1 MLDLLGDVGGLFD
14 ALRASGSVIVA
25 AYFWI
30 KGNPLEKYLLETTF
44 KDRTKST
51 KRVSDLK
58 KLEDL
63 KLRKPFKLSKKLL
76 YCSRDTREKQLIDK
90 GMKSI

>member
-14 ALRASGSVIVA
+14 ALKASGSVIVA
-25 AYFWI
+25 AYFWL

-44 KDRTKST
+44 KSKIKTT

-58 KLEDL
+58 KLKDL
-63 KLRKPFKLSKKLL
+63 
-76 YCSRDTREKQLIDK
+76 
-90 GMKSI
+90 G